1 MNQCLR
7 ITFISKNKTDILC
20 DFVQK
25 HAKKYDLEGMV
36 QSLEDVHVKII
47 ACGSRD
53 NVEMF
58 LDTLHKSAA
67 EKNFEEI
74 EVEPFL
80 KDRDYRGVF
89 RCIE

>member
-7 ITFISKNKTDILC
+7 IIFTSKNKIDSLY

-25 HAKKYDLEGMV
+25 HAQKYDLEGIVQMV
-36 QSLEDVHVKII
+36 EASHIRIVV
-47 ACGSRD
+47 CGDRD
-53 NVEMF
+53 NVESF

-67 EKNFEEI
+67 EKKMEKI

-89 RCIE
+89 RVLE

>member
-7 ITFISKNKTDILC
+7 ITFVSKNNTEVLC
-20 DFVQK
+20 EFVQK
-25 HAKKYDLEGMV
+25 HAQKYRLEGMI
-36 QSLEDVHVKII
+36 QALENVHVKII

-53 NVEMF
+53 SVEKF
-58 LDTLHKSAA
+58 LDTLHKSAL
-67 EKNFEEI
+67 EKRLEDI